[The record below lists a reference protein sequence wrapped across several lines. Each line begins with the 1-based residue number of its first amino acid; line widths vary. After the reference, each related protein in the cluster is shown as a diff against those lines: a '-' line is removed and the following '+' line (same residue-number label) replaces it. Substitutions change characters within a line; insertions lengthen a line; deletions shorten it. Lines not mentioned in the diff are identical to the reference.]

1 MAAQTSYNFFTTR
14 GIAGGLYDLSD
25 HVIDAR
31 RNEEDT
37 GVLGFGLGVVV
48 GTNAGIDVKLPGGS
62 ETDATTFE
70 GVTVNGFTTEQ
81 NRAGDVLLVEG
92 ATVGVLSHGRIW
104 VKVVDGIDI
113 AYGDKVYLVVS
124 GNDKGKFTN
133 ASSGGIEIGE
143 ARFLGVPGSGNT
155 NVVEFHT
162 VGTAAVV

>member
-1 MAAQTSYNFFTTR
+1 MGAQTSYNFFTSR

-31 RNEEDT
+31 RNEENT

-62 ETDATTFE
+62 EADASTFE
-70 GVTVNGFTTEQ
+70 GVTVNGFTTEM
-81 NRAGDVLLVEG
+81 NRAGDVLLLHG

-104 VKVVDGIDI
+104 VQVVDGITID
-113 AYGDKVYLVVS
+113 YGDAVYLVVS
-124 GNDKGKFTN
+124 GADKGKFTN
-133 ASSGGIEIGE
+133 DSSDGVEIGE

-162 VGTAAVV
+162 VGIAAV

>member
-62 ETDATTFE
+62 ETNASTFE

-104 VKVVDGIDI
+104 VKVVDGITI
-113 AYGDKVYLVVS
+113 AYGDNVYLVVS
-124 GNDKGKFTN
+124 GDDKGKFT
-133 ASSGGIEIGE
+133 SDSRGGVRIGE

-162 VGTAAVV
+162 VGAAAVV